1 MTLAALLTFAFASFL
16 IAIVPGPTVTVI
28 VANSLRDGARAGL
41 ANIAGTQ
48 AGLVPM
54 IVIVAF
60 GLETVVALMAEW
72 FTVIK
77 LVGAAYLIWL
87 GIKLWRSGGELGNPD
102 TARPASG
109 YFWQGVLVIW
119 SNPKVLLLLGA
130 IVPQFVDP
138 AGSTFWQTIILG
150 GTFMAVATVCDLG
163 YALLAGKAGSLLTRG
178 RVRLVERVS
187 GTLLIAG
194 GIWMAMLRR
203 A

>member
-1 MTLAALLTFAFASFL
+1 MTLAALLSFALTSFL

-54 IVIVAF
+54 ILIVAL

-72 FTVIK
+72 FVVIK
-77 LVGAAYLIWL
+77 LIGAAYLIWL
-87 GIKLWRSGGELGNPD
+87 GVALWRSGGELGSAD
-102 TARPASG
+102 SARPGGG
-109 YFWQGVLVIW
+109 YFRQGVLVVW
-119 SNPKVLLLLGA
+119 SNPKVLLLGA

-138 AGSTFWQTIILG
+138 AGDTFWQTVILG
-150 GTFMAVATVCDLG
+150 GTFMAVATICDIG
-163 YALLAGKAGSLLTRG
+163 YALMAGRAGQMLTRG
-178 RVRLVERVS
+178 CVKLVERIS
-187 GTLLIAG
+187 GTVLIG
-194 GIWMAMLRR
+194 GGLWLAALRR